1 MDRAMEPV
9 EDFRT
14 NARAQAEQ
22 QSWPGLLAQLIVDF
36 TKVVEAEAR
45 LARAS
50 IEPALTRVLNRWL
63 LQMMMVTLALSGVI
77 LMLCASVLLLH
88 HWMQWW
94 IACAATGTAI
104 ILVAIAGLAKKG

>member
-1 MDRAMEPV
+1 METS
-9 EDFRT
+9 EDFRP
-14 NARAQAEQ
+14 ARVQADQ

-63 LQMMMVTLALSGVI
+63 LQLILVSLAFTGLL
-77 LMLCASVLLLH
+77 LMLGASVLLLH
-88 HWMQWW
+88 RWMEWW
-94 IACAATGTAI
+94 AAFGIAGAVTAAGA
-104 ILVAIAGLAKKG
+104 VCGLAKGG

>member
-1 MDRAMEPV
+1 MGREMEPS
-9 EDFRT
+9 EDFRPS
-14 NARAQAEQ
+14 RVQADQ

-63 LQMMMVTLALSGVI
+63 LQLVMVTLALSGVI
-77 LMLCASVLLLH
+77 LLLCASVLLLH
-88 HWMQWW
+88 HWVEWW
-94 IACAATGTAI
+94 IAFAITGAVI
-104 ILVAIAGLAKKG
+104 MLVAVAGLSGKG